1 MFPVEVN
8 RADYFELL
16 RVPGIGPKSAR
27 RIVGA
32 RRSAVLGFDDL
43 KKLGVVLKRALYFIT
58 CSGRMLYPTKI
69 EEDYIVKHLVDALP
83 GKLSEHH
90 DPVTYQQMSLFD
102 VGGLLD
108 PGTGEGICC

>member
-1 MFPVEVN
+1 M
-8 RADYFELL
+8 
-16 RVPGIGPKSAR
+16 
-27 RIVGA
+27 
-32 RRSAVLGFDDL
+32 LGFDDL

-90 DPVTYQQMSLFD
+90 DPVTYRQMSLFD
-102 VGGLLD
+102 VGDYLIRERGKGYAVSAGKTE
-108 PGTGEGICC
+108 PHI